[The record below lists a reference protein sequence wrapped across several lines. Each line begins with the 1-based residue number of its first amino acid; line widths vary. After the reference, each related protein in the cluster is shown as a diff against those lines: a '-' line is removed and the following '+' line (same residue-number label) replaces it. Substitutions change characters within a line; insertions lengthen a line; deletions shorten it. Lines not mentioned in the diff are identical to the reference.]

1 MALDETLLEN
11 VASLDRPVLRFY
23 GWAEPAATFGHLQKY
38 AAAAA
43 ATGLRPLIRRPTGGG
58 VVPHEADWTYSLAVP
73 PNHEWYSLAAVESYR
88 RMHAWIQGAFATLE
102 VATDLA
108 SEARKPAI
116 PKGNPLI
123 PGACFVGHEKFDL
136 LWHGR
141 KIAGAAQRRN
151 QCGLLI
157 QGSVQPLWPMNR
169 NAWETAMLQVVQ
181 TEFGVAWQDLSPDG
195 KLMARAEELAR
206 EKFSQ
211 AGYNQKR

>member
-73 PNHEWYSLAAVESYR
+73 PNHEWYSLAAVESYC
-88 RMHAWIQGAFATLE
+88 RMHTWIQGAFASLE

-108 SEARKPAI
+108 SEARQPAI
-116 PKGNPLI
+116 PNGNPPI

-157 QGSVQPLWPMNR
+157 QGSVQPPRSMTRKN
-169 NAWETAMLQVVQ
+169 WETAMTQVAQ
-181 TEFGVAWQDLSPDG
+181 TEFGADWQDLWPAG

-206 EKFSQ
+206 QKFSQ